1 MSAERG
7 LLEAGKAELQLN
19 FDLKSKIL
27 NEKFVLSLT
36 VRGPDPTCR
45 V

>member
-1 MSAERG
+1 MRAERG
-7 LLEAGKAELQLN
+7 ILEAGKAELQLN

-36 VRGPDPTCR
+36 VHGPDPTCR